1 MSEKH
6 KFASTQELIAP
17 KTLQEL
23 CDQSLEIT
31 NESAELL
38 IAVYDGEE
46 IQADRFLKY
55 ISSVAMNMEQA
66 LIALAAAYEDLG
78 RNTEVSFTMP
88 KKVQELMDLQDDQPV
103 SKSN

>member
-6 KFASTQELIAP
+6 KFASAQDLIAP

-31 NESAELL
+31 SESAELL

-46 IQADRFLKY
+46 IKAERFLNY
-55 ISSVAMNMEQA
+55 ISSVALQMEQA
-66 LIALAAAYEDLG
+66 LVALAAAYEDLG
-78 RNTEVSFTMP
+78 RSTEVSFTMP
-88 KKVQELMDLQDDQPV
+88 KKVQELMDLTDQPV